1 MKLFYYKDE
10 VGNFG
15 DDLNPWLW
23 DQIASDIIDEQE
35 DELFVGIGTLLN
47 HKLPTE
53 PIKHIFGSGLGYG
66 RNPTVDDKWKIHALR
81 GPYTAKELGVSQD
94 LVITDSALLI
104 REVEEPVYNENGDI
118 GFIPH
123 YASCRTADWEN
134 IAKEAGLRFIS
145 PEWSVDKF
153 LAELKKCKLVLA
165 EAMHGA
171 IVADALRIPWHPV
184 ILGSHVNQIKWQ
196 DWLDTI
202 GLKYSPSQT
211 VEYFKNTQ
219 QLSLAHSFKNEIKR
233 QVLAVGLGKGMY
245 KPPARNSSNKLR
257 YQVISDLKALK
268 SSTQG
273 YLSNEKTQNDLLIRF
288 NEALDRMRK

>member
-23 DQIASDIIDEQE
+23 DQIASDIIDEDE
-35 DELFVGIGTLLN
+35 SELFVGIGTLLN
-47 HKLPTE
+47 HRLPAE

-66 RNPTVDDKWKIHALR
+66 RNPIVDAKWKIHALR

-104 REVEEPVYNENGDI
+104 RQVEEPVHNANGDI

-134 IAKEAGLRFIS
+134 IAQEAGLRFIS
-145 PEWSVDKF
+145 PEWSVEKF

-171 IVADALRIPWHPV
+171 IVADALRIPWQPI

-196 DWLDTI
+196 DWLDTVN
-202 GLKYSPSQT
+202 LKYTPSQT
-211 VEYFKNTQ
+211 TEYFKNTQ
-219 QLSLAHSFKNEIKR
+219 QLSVGQSFKNEVKR
-233 QVLAVGLGKGMY
+233 KVLSMGLGQGMH
-245 KPPARNSSNKLR
+245 KPPAKDSSNKTRDKVL
-257 YQVISDLKALK
+257 SDLTLFKQT
-268 SSTQG
+268 SQG
-273 YLSNEKTQNDLLIRF
+273 FLSEEHIQNQLLVRF
-288 NEALDRMRK
+288 SETLDRMRK